1 MNVIVFD
8 TETVGVQTQSL
19 LNVGYTIVDLD
30 LQTANINKV
39 YVSRDYLIRNHFEN
53 EMLMLNDMFVGAEK
67 WELMKQNVA
76 NKGAILRTIPQ
87 IFKTLSNDIA
97 KYKPL
102 FGYAY
107 NSEFDEDKFEKTAI
121 QFGLPNPIAT
131 IPIHDLWG
139 YAYHYICTT
148 AEYVAYMKAH
158 ELFTDTKRFIKTS
171 VEGVTA
177 YLNDDPNFTE
187 EHTAL
192 SDVQWELKIL
202 QEVLR
207 RGCDIT
213 KPKKRGKMI
222 PSGVV
227 FHKTLVIDGQ
237 EVEVDYTKMSRKWDT
252 ADKIT
257 FINESANGG
266 NNSPPTP

>member
-19 LNVGYTIVDLD
+19 LNIGYTIVDINPS
-30 LQTANINKV
+30 TAEVKHLI
-39 YVSRDYLIRNHFEN
+39 SRDYIVRNHYQN

-67 WELMKQNVA
+67 WAVMKQNVDSG
-76 NKGAILRTIPQ
+76 GAILRNIPQ
-87 IFKTLSNDIA
+87 IFTTMSNDIA
-97 KYKPL
+97 RYKPN
-102 FGYAY
+102 FGFAY
-107 NSEFDEDKFEKTAI
+107 NCEFDTDKFEKTAI
-121 QFGLPNPIAT
+121 QFGIANPIAN

-148 AEYVAYMKAH
+148 PEYIAYMKAH
-158 ELFTDTKRFIKTS
+158 ELFTETKRFIKTS

-177 YLNDDPNFTE
+177 YLNDNPNFTE

-192 SDVQWELKIL
+192 SDVGWELKIL
-202 QEVLR
+202 QEVVK

-213 KPKKRGKMI
+213 KPMRRGKSI

-227 FHKTLVIDGQ
+227 FTKTLVVEGEEI
-237 EVEVDYTKMSRKWDT
+237 EVNYTKMSRKWDN
-252 ADKIT
+252 ADRIE
-257 FINESANGG
+257 FINEVAPPSANEGEG
-266 NNSPPTP
+266 A